1 MVNSL
6 KNKLQ
11 LKRLRTAGLRAAKEK
26 NIRPLLAPNN
36 AANNSISASIL
47 GAGQTVTPA
56 EIKNKLQVANV
67 DSTRKQPIL
76 TGTGSR
82 ALPVVPISQLRQ
94 SISAIRSR
102 NRAAARPSLPQVP
115 HITIASPQGPIV
127 KPKIPLQPGH
137 AIDKERRAEHLLER
151 RQRRALARLKDY
163 FPDNYGNGVQLQH
176 ILGLE
181 ASSTTQ
187 VKKHVTLV
195 SLDLEWE
202 RRGSID
208 RITEIGLAWMK
219 VADINDVDPGV
230 WARGWG
236 EKMGHVHI
244 VTSAASYYNPRNSTL
259 LFGESRYM
267 HVSHAKG
274 FLIKTLESFMPPATG
289 YPKSRV
295 VLVGQSIDS
304 DIKQLKEDPC
314 FNLDLDSVIG
324 KGYQI
329 FDTYYLARHTK
340 VQGMKYESLKLA
352 GIAYRLG
359 IEKKYRLTKDDGS
372 VDGIGAKLVGAHN
385 AGNDAAYA
393 LMALL
398 LFGLRWQDV
407 VKREAGGKVEIAD
420 LVWRETGRGVSG
432 RWAID
437 EDVVKG
443 VVEKYE
449 REKADGTAQLLGNA
463 EAEQGKRRLQL
474 QLKMG
479 LKPAA
484 WQPIWKSRDEQ
495 SWSRWLWMMYR
506 RLRAVCK
513 NLLNGQL
520 QKEKTKGRG
529 SPAARR
535 GMVKQRRAAK
545 TSNGAVS

>member
-11 LKRLRTAGLRAAKEK
+11 LKRLRAAGLRAAQEK
-26 NIRPLLAPNN
+26 NTRPLLASNN
-36 AANNSISASIL
+36 AANNSVSASIL
-47 GAGQTVTPA
+47 CAEQAVTPA
-56 EIKNKLQVANV
+56 EIKNKFQVANV
-67 DSTRKQPIL
+67 VPTRSQSIL
-76 TGTGSR
+76 AGTR

-94 SISAIRSR
+94 SISAIRSS
-102 NRAAARPSLPQVP
+102 NRPTAQKHSPQAP
-115 HITIASPQGPIV
+115 QIKIHSPQGPIV
-127 KPKIPLQPGH
+127 KPKTPLQSRH
-137 AIDKERRAEHLLER
+137 AINNERRAEHLLER

-163 FPDNYGNGVQLQH
+163 FPNNYGNGVQLQH

-202 RRGSID
+202 RRGFID
-208 RITEIGLAWMK
+208 RTTEIGLAWMK

-267 HVSHAKG
+267 HVSHAKD

-304 DIKQLKEDPC
+304 DVKQLKEDPC

-329 FDTYYLARHTK
+329 FDTYHLARHTK
-340 VQGMKYESLKLA
+340 VQGMKYESFKLA
-352 GIAYRLG
+352 AIAYRLG

-372 VDGIGAKLVGAHN
+372 VAGVGAKLVGVHN

-407 VKREAGGKVEIAD
+407 VKREVGGKVEIAD

-432 RWAID
+432 RWAAD

-449 REKADGTAQLLGNA
+449 REKADGTAPLLGNA
-463 EAEQGKRRLQL
+463 EGEKSKRRLQL

-479 LKPAA
+479 LKPAL

-495 SWSRWLWMMYR
+495 SWVGWLWAMYR

-513 NLLNGQL
+513 KLLNGQP
-520 QKEKTKGRG
+520 QKEKTKAQR
-529 SPAARR
+529 SPATRR
-535 GMVKQRRAAK
+535 GMAEQRRAAK
-545 TSNGAVS
+545 VSSEAVS